1 MRRSLAQQEC
11 LGVQPCAC
19 ATCQLIAGTGETL
32 HYPHGSRPRA
42 PSPSRRAYVY
52 VLSARTPNKE
62 ARLHL
67 ARLLPDRAETIRTNQ
82 LRSCMRSAATQHTSL
97 PTRYMRWALATGK
110 RRTIRGRWQC
120 DTTAPCE
127 LLSWRTHPGDVA
139 VDQAAGRQQRYG
151 SHVGHCI
158 AAHWLGTEKYT
169 CPFQGLVV
177 PQFRLSAGA
186 TALRAFSMCRHGDAP
201 VWNLVRCIL
210 WPCTRP
216 LLQ

>member
-1 MRRSLAQQEC
+1 VWPESRHSKPGQHQGHESHDVWLLDCGDQGHCKKRRPELVQASPRVSRVRVSLLTNRKSAGMRRSLAQQEC

-110 RRTIRGRWQC
+110 RRTIRGR
-120 DTTAPCE
+120 
-127 LLSWRTHPGDVA
+127 
-139 VDQAAGRQQRYG
+139 
-151 SHVGHCI
+151 
-158 AAHWLGTEKYT
+158 
-169 CPFQGLVV
+169 
-177 PQFRLSAGA
+177 
-186 TALRAFSMCRHGDAP
+186 
-201 VWNLVRCIL
+201 
-210 WPCTRP
+210 
-216 LLQ
+216 